1 MTYAERRDAKKKADA
16 AKLEEDLAAPADFAA
31 GAGHALTEEEKEVI
45 ERKGT
50 DAANPNTNP
59 DPNPNLN
66 PNPNTNT
73 NTNPNPTPR
82 YRGGAH
88 GQIRQVLPHDR
99 VLRMP
104 QVRRSHLL
112 VPGQV

>member
-1 MTYAERRDAKKKADA
+1 M
-16 AKLEEDLAAPADFAA
+16 
-31 GAGHALTEEEKEVI
+31 I

-50 DAANPNTNP
+50 EAANPNPNP

-66 PNPNTNT
+66 PNPDPNTNT
-73 NTNPNPTPR
+73 NTNPNPTSR

-99 VLRMP
+99 VLCMP

-112 VPGQV
+112 VPGQVRLGVRLAGL